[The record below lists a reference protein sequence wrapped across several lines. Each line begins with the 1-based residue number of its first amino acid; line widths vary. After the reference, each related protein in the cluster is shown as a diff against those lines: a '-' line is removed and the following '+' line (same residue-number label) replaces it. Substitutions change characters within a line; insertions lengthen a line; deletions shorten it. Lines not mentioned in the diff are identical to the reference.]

1 MKIKNMKNKIKK
13 FKNSNIK
20 ELNEIKEQNNYFLKD
35 TFFHKRTIKEL
46 KYLDIDIEI
55 INLIDKYFY
64 FEIIEQS
71 SDYGMDVS
79 YVDFSE
85 IIYLKKGNFF
95 EYIKVDVNEYINNMK
110 IYLEGKKLA
119 SW

>member
-1 MKIKNMKNKIKK
+1 MKTKIKK
-13 FKNSNIK
+13 SKNQKIK

-35 TFFHKRTIKEL
+35 TFFHNRTIEEL

-71 SDYGMDVS
+71 SEYGMDVS
-79 YVDFSE
+79 YIDFSE
-85 IIYLKKGNFF
+85 IIYINKGNFF
-95 EYIKVDVNEYINNMK
+95 DYIKVDVDEYINNMK

-119 SW
+119 S